1 MPCTPF
7 PIQRYGFFKKEEDL
21 DGCFTVCMGV
31 FKKYGLPVSFYLD
44 RASHFTT
51 TRHGGV
57 HVNQSDQKPTQF
69 ERAMGELGVKL
80 IFADS
85 P

>member
-1 MPCTPF
+1 MDVSL
-7 PIQRYGFFKKEEDL
+7 YAYE
-21 DGCFTVCMGV
+21 V
-31 FKKYGLPVSFYLD
+31 FKGHGLPISFYLD

-51 TRHGGV
+51 TRHGAI
-57 HVNQSDQKPTQF
+57 HVSQRDDKPTQF
-69 ERAMGELGVKL
+69 ERAMSELGIRL